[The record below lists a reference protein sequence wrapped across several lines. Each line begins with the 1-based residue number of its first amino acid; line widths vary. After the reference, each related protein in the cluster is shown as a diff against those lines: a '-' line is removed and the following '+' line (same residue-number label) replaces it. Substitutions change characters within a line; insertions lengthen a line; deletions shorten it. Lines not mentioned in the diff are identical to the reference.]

1 MTSNDTLPSLLERLH
16 SVLEELSLHE
26 ADVLLEPHLQRAA
39 QGDRPYADFL
49 LDLLE
54 AEARTRR
61 ETRLKNALKRA
72 RLPFVKSLEQF
83 DFGFQPSIDQ
93 REMRELRTLRFVHEA
108 GNVLFLGPPGV
119 GKTHLAVALTSDA
132 IRAGF
137 SAQFITVQDL
147 VSDLGRATR
156 AGRLAQR
163 LRAFITPKV
172 LVIDEIGYLPLDEM
186 GATLFFQLVSARHER
201 GSTILTSNKN
211 FGDWGSTFGDAVLAT
226 AVLDRLLHHAT
237 VINIRGESYRLKE
250 RRKAGLLATP
260 ASRERSLNKEAH
272 KKHNDDDLGNIQPP
286 I

>member
-1 MTSNDTLPSLLERLH
+1 MLERLH
-16 SVLEELSLHE
+16 GVLGELSLHE

-54 AEARTRR
+54 AEARTRQ
-61 ETRLKNALKRA
+61 ETRLHNALKRA
-72 RLPFVKSLEQF
+72 RLPFRKTLEQF
-83 DFGFQPSIDQ
+83 DFAFQPSIDE

-119 GKTHLAVALTSDA
+119 GKTHLAVALTEEA

-137 SAQFITVQDL
+137 SAHFITVQDL
-147 VSDLGRATR
+147 VSDLGRAAR

-172 LVIDEIGYLPLDEM
+172 LVVDEIGYLPLDEV
-186 GATLFFQLVSARHER
+186 GATLFFQLVTARYER
-201 GSTILTSNKN
+201 GSTILTSNKS

-260 ASRERSLNKEAH
+260 ASREKALNKEAH
-272 KKHNDDDLGNIQPP
+272 KNHKGDELGIIQPA

>member
-1 MTSNDTLPSLLERLH
+1 
-16 SVLEELSLHE
+16 
-26 ADVLLEPHLQRAA
+26 
-39 QGDRPYADFL
+39 
-49 LDLLE
+49 
-54 AEARTRR
+54 
-61 ETRLKNALKRA
+61 
-72 RLPFVKSLEQF
+72 
-83 DFGFQPSIDQ
+83 
-93 REMRELRTLRFVHEA
+93 MRELRTLRFVHEA

-119 GKTHLAVALTSDA
+119 GKTHLAVALTGEA

-201 GSTILTSNKN
+201 SSTILTSNKS
-211 FGDWGSTFGDAVLAT
+211 FGDWGGTFGDAVLAT

-250 RRKAGLLATP
+250 RRKAGLLASP
-260 ASRERSLNKEAH
+260 AQRERAINEEANKNH
-272 KKHNDDDLGNIQPP
+272 KSVN
-286 I
+286 